1 MKNKNSF
8 KMGMLGIIILLLS
21 VACNTTTT
29 EKTVSE
35 PAVPAVPVIVKP
47 DMAMV
52 KAEIQ
57 AIETAWAAADN
68 ARDVNALLALYA
80 DDAVSMSNNNPTL
93 VGKAAIQ
100 KDMET
105 NLAKRPQGATVSY
118 ETTEV
123 FGDDNIVTEIGKSV
137 TKDASGKVTSTG
149 KYIAIFEK
157 RDGKYVCIRE
167 IYNDDAKQK

>member
-8 KMGMLGIIILLLS
+8 KLGMLGMIILLLT
-21 VACNTTTT
+21 VACNTSTT
-29 EKTVSE
+29 EKTVIE
-35 PAVPAVPVIVKP
+35 PAVPAEPVIVKP
-47 DMAMV
+47 DMAAV

-57 AIETAWAAADN
+57 AIETAWADATN
-68 ARDVNALLALYA
+68 AGDLNALAALYA
-80 DDAVSMSNNNPTL
+80 DDAVSMSNNGPSL

-105 NLAKRPQGATVSY
+105 NLAKRPQGTTVSY

-137 TKDASGKVTSTG
+137 TKDATGKVTSTG

-157 RDGKYVCIRE
+157 RDGKYLCIRE